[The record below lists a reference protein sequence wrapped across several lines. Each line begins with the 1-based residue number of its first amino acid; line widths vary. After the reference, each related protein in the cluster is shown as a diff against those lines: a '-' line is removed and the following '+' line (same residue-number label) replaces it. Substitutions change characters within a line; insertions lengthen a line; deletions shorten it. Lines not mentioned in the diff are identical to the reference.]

1 MNRAVSR
8 SPIGLQAT
16 RRLVLAVA
24 ALALVGCASGPDRP
38 KPAELGPNPALIGVR
53 LAWTAPMGEVRFP
66 LQVPVTGSRVAVA
79 DDAGVV
85 RMLDAVSGRILW
97 QANVGEPIAA
107 GVGSD
112 GDTAAVVTRGNTLVT
127 LRDGQVVWR
136 QPLSAQ
142 VFTAPLVAGARVFVA
157 AADRTVTAFD
167 GATGR
172 RLWAR
177 PRAGTEPLVLRQ
189 AGALLAVG
197 NTLVVGVAGRLE
209 GLDPLTGSVRWEAP
223 LATPRGT
230 NDVERLVD
238 IVAGVSR
245 EGTTVCARAFQA
257 NVGCVDAVRGNLL
270 WAQRANGY
278 QGLAGDGSSVY
289 GVESEGTLRAWD
301 LRTGAERWSQD
312 KLRYRQTTAPAVVGR
327 SVAVGDGTGFVH
339 LLSREDGG
347 LLDRLSTDGSA
358 VAATP
363 VLAADTLVVVTQ
375 KGGVYGFRP
384 Q

>member
-1 MNRAVSR
+1 MNTGVT
-8 SPIGLQAT
+8 AT
-16 RRLVLAVA
+16 RIGMRTRRHLVLSLA

-53 LAWTAPMGEVRFP
+53 LAWTASSGEVRFP
-66 LQVPVTGSRVAVA
+66 LQVPVIGSRVALA
-79 DDAGVV
+79 DDLGTV

-97 QANVGEPIAA
+97 QANVGEPITA

-112 GDTAAVVTRGNTLVT
+112 GDTSAVVTRGNILVV

-157 AADRTVTAFD
+157 AADRTVIAFD

-177 PRAGTEPLVLRQ
+177 PRAGAEPLVLRQ

-197 NTLVVGVAGRLE
+197 NTLVVGVAGRLQ

-238 IVAGVSR
+238 IVAGVGR

-257 NVGCVDAVRGNLL
+257 NVGCVDAVRGHLL

-278 QGLAGDGSSVY
+278 QGVAADAASVY
-289 GVESEGTLRAWD
+289 GVESDGTVRAWD
-301 LRTGAERWSQD
+301 LRTGAQRWSQER
-312 KLRYRQTTAPAVVGR
+312 LRYRDTTAPVVVGR
-327 SVAVGDGTGFVH
+327 SVAVGDGTGLVH

>member
-1 MNRAVSR
+1 MSPAVSR
-8 SPIGLQAT
+8 LHIGLQAS

-24 ALALVGCASGPDRP
+24 AFVLAGCAIGPDHP

-53 LAWTAPMGEVRFP
+53 LAWTAPMGEVHFP
-66 LQVPVTGSRVAVA
+66 LQAPVIGSRVAVA
-79 DDAGVV
+79 DDTGVV

-112 GDTAAVVTRGNTLVT
+112 GDTAAVVTRRNTLVT

-142 VFTAPLVAGARVFVA
+142 VFTAPLVAGARVFAA

-177 PRAGTEPLVLRQ
+177 PHAGTEPLVLRQ

-209 GLDPLTGSVRWEAP
+209 GLDPLTGSVRWVVP

-245 EGTTVCARAFQA
+245 KGTTVCARAFQA
-257 NVGCVDAVRGNLL
+257 NVGCVDAARGNLL

-278 QGLAGDGSSVY
+278 QGVAGDDSSVY
-289 GVESEGTLRAWD
+289 GVESDGTLRAWD

-312 KLRYRQTTAPAVVGR
+312 KLRYRQTTAPVVVGR

-347 LLDRLSTDGSA
+347 LLDRLLTDGSA

-375 KGGVYGFRP
+375 RGGVYGFRP

>member
-1 MNRAVSR
+1 MNPAVSR
-8 SPIGLQAT
+8 SHIGLQAT

-24 ALALVGCASGPDRP
+24 AVALVGCASGPDRP

-66 LQVPVTGSRVAVA
+66 LQVPVIGSRVAVA

-112 GDTAAVVTRGNTLVT
+112 GDAAAVVTRGNTLVS

-157 AADRTVTAFD
+157 AADRTVSAFD

-238 IVAGVSR
+238 IVAGTSR
-245 EGTTVCARAFQA
+245 EGTNVCARAFQA
-257 NVGCVDAVRGNLL
+257 NVGCVDAARGNLL

-278 QGLAGDGSSVY
+278 QGVAGDASSVY
-289 GVESEGTLRAWD
+289 GVESDGTLRAWD
-301 LRTGAERWSQD
+301 LRTGTERWSQD

-347 LLDRLSTDGSA
+347 LLDRVSTDGSA

>member
-1 MNRAVSR
+1 
-8 SPIGLQAT
+8 
-16 RRLVLAVA
+16 
-24 ALALVGCASGPDRP
+24 
-38 KPAELGPNPALIGVR
+38 
-53 LAWTAPMGEVRFP
+53 
-66 LQVPVTGSRVAVA
+66 
-79 DDAGVV
+79 
-85 RMLDAVSGRILW
+85 
-97 QANVGEPIAA
+97 
-107 GVGSD
+107 
-112 GDTAAVVTRGNTLVT
+112 
-127 LRDGQVVWR
+127 
-136 QPLSAQ
+136 
-142 VFTAPLVAGARVFVA
+142 
-157 AADRTVTAFD
+157 
-167 GATGR
+167 
-172 RLWAR
+172 
-177 PRAGTEPLVLRQ
+177 
-189 AGALLAVG
+189 
-197 NTLVVGVAGRLE
+197 
-209 GLDPLTGSVRWEAP
+209 
-223 LATPRGT
+223 
-230 NDVERLVD
+230 VD
-238 IVAGVSR
+238 IVAGVGR

-257 NVGCVDAVRGNLL
+257 NVGCVDAARGNLL

>member
-1 MNRAVSR
+1 MNPAVSR
-8 SPIGLQAT
+8 SHIGLQAT
-16 RRLVLAVA
+16 RRLALAVA
-24 ALALVGCASGPDRP
+24 AVALVGCASGPDRP

-66 LQVPVTGSRVAVA
+66 LQVPVIGSRVAVA

-112 GDTAAVVTRGNTLVT
+112 GDAAAVVTRGNTLVS

-157 AADRTVTAFD
+157 AADRTVSAFD

-197 NTLVVGVAGRLE
+197 NTLVVGAAGRLE

-238 IVAGVSR
+238 IVAGTSR

-257 NVGCVDAVRGNLL
+257 NVGCVDAARGNLL

-278 QGLAGDGSSVY
+278 QGVAGDASSVY
-289 GVESEGTLRAWD
+289 GVESDGTLRAWD
-301 LRTGAERWSQD
+301 LRTGTERWSQD

-339 LLSREDGG
+339 LLSREEGG
-347 LLDRLSTDGSA
+347 LLDRVSTDGSA

>member
-1 MNRAVSR
+1 MNPAVSR
-8 SPIGLQAT
+8 SHIGLQAT
-16 RRLVLAVA
+16 RRLALAVA
-24 ALALVGCASGPDRP
+24 AVALVGCASGPDRP

-66 LQVPVTGSRVAVA
+66 LQVPVIGSRVAVA

-112 GDTAAVVTRGNTLVT
+112 GDAAAVVTRGNTLVS

-157 AADRTVTAFD
+157 AADRTVSAFD

-177 PRAGTEPLVLRQ
+177 PRVGTEPLVLRQ

-197 NTLVVGVAGRLE
+197 NTLVVGAAGRLE

-238 IVAGVSR
+238 IVAGTSR
-245 EGTTVCARAFQA
+245 EGSTVCARAFQA
-257 NVGCVDAVRGNLL
+257 NVGCVDAARGNLL

-278 QGLAGDGSSVY
+278 QGVAGDASSVY
-289 GVESEGTLRAWD
+289 GVESDGTLRAWD
-301 LRTGAERWSQD
+301 LRTGTERWSQD

-339 LLSREDGG
+339 LLSREEGG
-347 LLDRLSTDGSA
+347 LLDRVSTDGSA

>member
-1 MNRAVSR
+1 MNLWVSR
-8 SPIGLQAT
+8 SRTGLHVI

-66 LQVPVTGSRVAVA
+66 LQVAAIRSRVAVA
-79 DDAGVV
+79 DDAGLV

-97 QANVGEPIAA
+97 QATLGEPIAA

-136 QPLSAQ
+136 QPLGAQ

-157 AADRTVTAFD
+157 AADRKVTAFD

-177 PRAGTEPLVLRQ
+177 ARASTEPLVLRQ

-197 NTLVVGVAGRLE
+197 NTLVVGVGGRLE
-209 GLDPLTGSVRWEAP
+209 GLDPLTGSVRWQVP

-257 NVGCVDAVRGNLL
+257 KVGCVDAARGNLL

-278 QGLAGDGSSVY
+278 QGVAGDASSVY
-289 GVESEGTLRAWD
+289 GVEFDGTLRAWD

-312 KLRYRQTTAPAVVGR
+312 KLRYRQTMAPAVVGR
-327 SVAVGDGTGFVH
+327 SVAVGDGTGLVH
-339 LLSREDGG
+339 MFSREDGG
-347 LLDRLSTDGSA
+347 LLDRVATDGSA
-358 VAATP
+358 VVATP

>member
-1 MNRAVSR
+1 
-8 SPIGLQAT
+8 
-16 RRLVLAVA
+16 
-24 ALALVGCASGPDRP
+24 
-38 KPAELGPNPALIGVR
+38 
-53 LAWTAPMGEVRFP
+53 
-66 LQVPVTGSRVAVA
+66 
-79 DDAGVV
+79 
-85 RMLDAVSGRILW
+85 
-97 QANVGEPIAA
+97 
-107 GVGSD
+107 
-112 GDTAAVVTRGNTLVT
+112 
-127 LRDGQVVWR
+127 
-136 QPLSAQ
+136 

-238 IVAGVSR
+238 IVAGVGR

-257 NVGCVDAVRGNLL
+257 NVGCVDAARGNLL

-289 GVESEGTLRAWD
+289 GVESDGTLRAWD